1 MKTVGELKI
10 KFFYKV
16 SAFLAAIILV
26 CSLAITLVYYFRL
39 NSIMSQQNMDFI
51 HSASEQTKSNI
62 LNLMKSYEL
71 IAGNIYSDNTVQ
83 TYLKYDY
90 DGRIDY
96 SVYSKMNVINHTF
109 DGIRNNNS
117 QISKLCLYKLNP
129 GLIVDGRN
137 ILDSKD
143 FKRQELLEAA
153 IMARG
158 RNLWAAFDDT
168 DKNIN
173 ISLLKYIN
181 VMNPGGI
188 LQIQV
193 KEQSFYDL
201 YKSQAASKYLLFIT
215 DGNFKVISSNQR
227 DDVGKEVPDA
237 IKRYLTGG
245 DNAGKI
251 TYNKTPYYV
260 YAEKITGD
268 WSLVLLYNSFEVEK
282 EKKFIVYYIVMFT
295 SILILSA
302 ILFSLY
308 FARRYAS
315 QVDKLLLKIKEI
327 EMGNL
332 DIRPTVKKVNE
343 FYLLDN
349 TLCVMAHSIKNLKT
363 EIYQAIKQKEES
375 DIKFLQM
382 QMNPHFLYNLLSAI
396 RWISLKNKQQEIIY
410 IIDHLSN
417 FYRIALSKGNEIV
430 NIEAEINLIN
440 SYVALQ
446 NLCYKDQIK
455 MEVNLS
461 DELAGFMICKMT
473 LQPFVENSIVHGRI
487 QDRRLNISI
496 DISKQEEAVKIRIED
511 DGAGISEDYLNY
523 IQTLDS
529 KNIFTESA
537 SYGITNTLARL
548 SLFYGSRIKISAVRK
563 NPGALF
569 VLVID
574 TSKL

>member
-16 SAFLAAIILV
+16 SAFLVAIILS
-26 CSLAITLVYYFRL
+26 CSLAITLVYYYRL
-39 NSIMSQQNMDFI
+39 NTVMSKQNMDFI
-51 HSASEQTKSNI
+51 HSTSQQTKSNI

-90 DGRIDY
+90 DGGIDY

-109 DGIRNNNS
+109 DGIRNNNN

-143 FKRQELLEAA
+143 FIRQELLEAA
-153 IMARG
+153 IAAKG
-158 RNLWAAFDDT
+158 RSLWTAFGDSG
-168 DKNIN
+168 KNFN

-181 VMNPGGI
+181 VMNPGGV

-201 YKSQAASKYLLFIT
+201 YKSQAASQNLLFIT

-227 DDVGKEVPDA
+227 NDVGKEVPDA
-237 IKRYLTGG
+237 IKKYLMDDVST
-245 DNAGKI
+245 GKI
-251 TYNKTPYYV
+251 IFNKNPYYV

-282 EKKFIVYYIVMFT
+282 EKKFMVYYIVTFT
-295 SILILSA
+295 GILILSA
-302 ILFSLY
+302 IIFSLF
-308 FARRYAS
+308 FARRYAT
-315 QVDKLLLKIKEI
+315 QVDKLLLKIREI
-327 EMGNL
+327 ETGNL

-363 EIYQAIKQKEES
+363 EIYQAVKQKEES

-396 RWISLKNKQQEIIY
+396 RWISLKNKQPEIIY

-487 QDRRLNISI
+487 QDRILNISI
-496 DISKQEEAVKIRIED
+496 DISKQDEAVKIRIED
-511 DGAGISEDYLNY
+511 DGAGVSEDYLNY
-523 IQTLDS
+523 IRTLDS

-548 SLFYGSRIKISAVRK
+548 SLFYGSRIKISAARK
-563 NPGALF
+563 NPGTLF

-574 TSKL
+574 TKKL